1 MFMAKDNQSD
11 LSRAIASDL
20 VGYDDFLRDLKT
32 RISNAQLLAVLAVNR
47 ELVLLYWQIGRD
59 ILNRQQQ
66 QGWGAKVINRLAA
79 DLHQAFPKMKGFS
92 PRNLKY
98 MRAFAEAY
106 PDEQFVQQ
114 VVAQI
119 PWGHN
124 VRILDTVKDSVE
136 REWYAHQT
144 IEHGWSRNVL
154 VHQIESKLYHRQGK
168 AITNFDRTLPK
179 LQSELAQQLLKDPYT
194 FDFLDLGEDVLER
207 ELERALINHIRDFL
221 IELGVGF
228 AFVGNQYHLEV
239 GGDDFYLDLLF
250 YHLRLRCFVVIDLKI
265 EEFKPEFSGK
275 MNFYVEAVDN
285 LLRHPDDQPSIGIIL
300 CKSKNKVI
308 AEYSLRNINKPIGVS
323 VYQLG
328 DTLPEPLKGNLPTI
342 EQLEAELETVFTDQ
356 INGISAAGWGKV
368 THYPVPTREEVEK
381 AKERLQQRT
390 NRTDFSDVEIIEEVV
405 KMYNEI

>member
-1 MFMAKDNQSD
+1 MAKDNQSD

>member
-1 MFMAKDNQSD
+1 MAKDNQSD

-136 REWYAHQT
+136 REWYAQQT

-154 VHQIESKLYHRQGK
+154 VDQIESKLYHRQGK
-168 AITNFDRTLPK
+168 AIANFDRTLPK

-194 FDFLDLGEDVLER
+194 FDFLDLEEDVLER

-228 AFVGNQYHLEV
+228 AFVDNQYHLEV
-239 GGDDFYLDLLF
+239 GGDEFYLNLLF

-285 LLRHPDDQPSIGIIL
+285 LLRHPDD
-300 CKSKNKVI
+300 
-308 AEYSLRNINKPIGVS
+308 SLALASFCARAK
-323 VYQLG
+323 
-328 DTLPEPLKGNLPTI
+328 
-342 EQLEAELETVFTDQ
+342 
-356 INGISAAGWGKV
+356 
-368 THYPVPTREEVEK
+368 TR
-381 AKERLQQRT
+381 
-390 NRTDFSDVEIIEEVV
+390 
-405 KMYNEI
+405 